1 MIGKG
6 PPFCGGPFP
15 IAAPGGRKNT
25 GVNGVAENW
34 RSELT
39 DQLCRAIVAL
49 ESEEEACDFL
59 VDVATIGEIR
69 ALAQRLEVARLLENG
84 DTYPQISQQTGV
96 SPATISRVKKFL
108 EYGAD
113 GYHLV
118 LNRLKAEKVPH
129 PTP

>member
-1 MIGKG
+1 M
-6 PPFCGGPFP
+6 
-15 IAAPGGRKNT
+15 AEKNT
-25 GVNGVAENW
+25 GVSVVAENW

-39 DQLCRAIVAL
+39 DQLCKAIVAL

-69 ALAQRLEVARLLENG
+69 SLAQRLEVARLLENG

-96 SPATISRVKKFL
+96 SSATISRVKRFL

-113 GYHLV
+113 GYRLV
-118 LNRLKAEKVPH
+118 LDRQKAKKVPA